1 MGQSGTTILTSNF
14 LILKNYSVRILG
26 GTFFIP
32 LSPTILHREITIL
45 NFAQIGHIALPRA
58 HHNEAEQARRACEA
72 YLSKLRSSLIVP
84 TLTNRHE
91 RCCSRLYL
99 YWRSLIQ

>member
-32 LSPTILHREITIL
+32 LYPTILHWEITIL
-45 NFAQIGHIALPRA
+45 NFAQIGHIALP
-58 HHNEAEQARRACEA
+58 
-72 YLSKLRSSLIVP
+72 
-84 TLTNRHE
+84 
-91 RCCSRLYL
+91 
-99 YWRSLIQ
+99 

>member
-1 MGQSGTTILTSNF
+1 MVKLSEGETTIIS
-14 LILKNYSVRILG
+14 S
-26 GTFFIP
+26 P
-32 LSPTILHREITIL
+32 LSSPLL
-45 NFAQIGHIALPRA
+45 SSPPPA
-58 HHNEAEQARRACEA
+58 HQNEAEQARRACEA

>member
-1 MGQSGTTILTSNF
+1 MGLSGTPILTGNF

-45 NFAQIGHIALPRA
+45 NFAQIGHIALPPVCA
-58 HHNEAEQARRACEA
+58 VQWIVDVGGGF
-72 YLSKLRSSLIVP
+72 RSSIF
-84 TLTNRHE
+84 NQ
-91 RCCSRLYL
+91 SNF
-99 YWRSLIQ
+99 SIIQI